1 MKMKIGRFSLLD
13 ILVLTIAGVVIVLM
27 CLRINDIRVNGF
39 QSNKADS
46 IQISDFTEVS
56 KQTKFSSEFGNL
68 KSWHLYV
75 DSTTDSYVLSVEF
88 STYMGA
94 NSVIVPLEGKQ
105 VLSSNK
111 NTFTVSYNKDATIWI
126 FKDDDTGIEY
136 VMSNTNYYVRR
147 K

>member
-1 MKMKIGRFSLLD
+1 MKMKIGKFSLLD

-46 IQISDFTEVS
+46 IKISDFTEVN
-56 KQTKFSSEFGNL
+56 KQTKFSSEFGSL

-75 DSTTDSYVLSVEF
+75 DNTTDSYVLSVEF
-88 STYMGA
+88 STYMNA
-94 NSVIVPLEGKQ
+94 NSVIIPLEGKK

-111 NTFTVSYNKDATIWI
+111 NTFTVSYDKDATIWV

-136 VMSNTNYYVRR
+136 VMSNTNYYVRS

>member
-1 MKMKIGRFSLLD
+1 MKMKIGKFSLLD
-13 ILVLTIAGVVIVLM
+13 ILVLTVAGVVIVLM

-39 QSNKADS
+39 QSDKADS
-46 IQISDFTEVS
+46 IKISDFTEVN

-111 NTFTVSYNKDATIWI
+111 NTFTVSYDKDATVWV

-136 VMSNTNYYVRR
+136 IISNTNYYIRS

>member
-1 MKMKIGRFSLLD
+1 MKMKIGKFSLLD
-13 ILVLTIAGVVIVLM
+13 ILVLAVVGVVIVLM

-39 QSNKADS
+39 QSNKSDS
-46 IQISDFTEVS
+46 IKISDFTEVN

-75 DSTTDSYVLSVEF
+75 DSKTDSYILSVEF

-94 NSVIVPLEGKQ
+94 NSVIVPLEGKK

-111 NTFTVSYNKDATIWI
+111 NTFTTSYDKDATIWV

-136 VMSNTNYYVRR
+136 IVSNTNYYIRS

>member
-1 MKMKIGRFSLLD
+1 MKRKIGKFSLLD
-13 ILVLTIAGVVIVLM
+13 ILVLIVAGVVIVLM
-27 CLRINDIRVNGF
+27 CLRIDDIRVNGF
-39 QSNKADS
+39 QSNKSGDYK
-46 IQISDFTEVS
+46 ISDFTEVN

-88 STYMGA
+88 STYMGT

-111 NTFTVSYNKDATIWI
+111 NTFTVSYDKDATIWV

-136 VMSNTNYYVRR
+136 VISNTNYYVRS

>member
-1 MKMKIGRFSLLD
+1 MKMKIGKFSLLD
-13 ILVLTIAGVVIVLM
+13 ILVLTVAGVVIVLM

-39 QSNKADS
+39 QSDKADN
-46 IQISDFTEVS
+46 IKISDFTEVN

-75 DSTTDSYVLSVEF
+75 DNTTDSYVLSVEF
-88 STYMGA
+88 STYMNA
-94 NSVIVPLEGKQ
+94 NSVIIPLEGKK

-111 NTFTVSYNKDATIWI
+111 NTFTVSYDKDATIWV

-136 VMSNTNYYVRR
+136 VMSNTNYYVRS

>member
-1 MKMKIGRFSLLD
+1 MKRKIGKFSLLD
-13 ILVLTIAGVVIVLM
+13 ILVLTVAGVVIVLM
-27 CLRINDIRVNGF
+27 CLRIDDIRVNGF
-39 QSNKADS
+39 QSNKSGDYK
-46 IQISDFTEVS
+46 ISDFTEVN

-88 STYMGA
+88 STYMST

-111 NTFTVSYNKDATIWI
+111 NTFTVSYDKDATIWV

-136 VMSNTNYYVRR
+136 IISNTNYYVRS